1 MTPELKHFAI
11 RRLYFHGGIKM
22 NLAFALNTYNQTKVA
37 SETNKTDGYE
47 AVKYALD
54 QVIGSMEKLNT
65 GLDTDEKEQHFER
78 ALSSIYFLQKCLDFE
93 KGGDLAKNLFKVY
106 EYCRVQ
112 IIEFALKGSVEKLDT
127 AIEFVQTIL
136 DGWDGIRPQS
146 SQPS

>member
-1 MTPELKHFAI
+1 MTRELKHFAI
-11 RRLYFHGGIKM
+11 RRLYFHGGIEM

-54 QVIGSMEKLNT
+54 QVIGSMEKLNS
-65 GLDTDEKEQHFER
+65 GVNFEEKEQHFER
-78 ALSSIYFLQKCLDFE
+78 AISSIYFLQKCLDFE
-93 KGGDLAKNLFKVY
+93 KGGELAKNLFKVY

-112 IIEFALKGSVEKLDT
+112 IIEFALKGSVKKLDN

-146 SQPS
+146 S